1 MADEAVTEPVNLNKF
16 RKARDKA
23 KKKTS
28 AAENREKFGRTKAER
43 DIETARAEKAA
54 RETDAHKRDD

>member
-1 MADEAVTEPVNLNKF
+1 MTEPVNLNRF

-23 KKKTS
+23 KKTAS

-43 DIETARAEKAA
+43 DLETARAEKAT

>member
-1 MADEAVTEPVNLNKF
+1 MTEPINLNKF

-23 KKKTS
+23 KKKAV

-43 DIETARAEKAA
+43 DLERMRAEKAG
-54 RETDAHKRDD
+54 RDIDAHKRDD

>member
-1 MADEAVTEPVNLNKF
+1 MTEPINLNKF

-23 KKKTS
+23 KKKAS
-28 AAENREKFGRTKAER
+28 ATENREKFGRTKAER
-43 DIETARAEKAA
+43 ELENARAEKAA

>member
-1 MADEAVTEPVNLNKF
+1 MTDPVNLNKF

-23 KKKTS
+23 KKKAS

-43 DIETARAEKAA
+43 DLEAARAQKAA